1 MASMTDQETISTK
14 DSAPTIDNGGE
25 NEKVF
30 SNTRLWLPFT

>member
-14 DSAPTIDNGGE
+14 DSAPTTENGGE